1 MYKAVEPFTDLL
13 DNNFKYLPGDI
24 YPREGLTPT
33 KKRIDEL
40 MSDKNRRHRPVI
52 AEIENE
58 AGEEKEKKPK
68 KGRKKAD
75 VK

>member
-13 DNNFKYLPGDI
+13 DNNFKYLPGDT

-40 MSDKNRRHRPVI
+40 MSVKNRRHRPVI
-52 AEIENE
+52 AEVENE

>member
-58 AGEEKEKKPK
+58 AEEKEKKKPK